1 MNDDQDQVNSPPL
14 TDENIWVVLFVT
26 VQDITTQA
34 QYATTQAQA
43 VTAKANQEVV
53 PRAHQQVATMT
64 SRLRDFT
71 RMNLSTF

>member
-34 QYATTQAQA
+34 QSATTQAQA
-43 VTAKANQEVV
+43 VTVKAN
-53 PRAHQQVATMT
+53 RAHQQVATMT